1 MLACFIPPFITKSL
15 LVHRLCER
23 GPPSFGN
30 FGWANMRTSST
41 WLPWMEGCKHRGM
54 EHPCLQKPSI
64 LVGFPRRHWR
74 ESRHDSPLIEPPFRS
89 DAFRKETPT
98 RARWMHTQV
107 FTNVFILEPAVE
119 QQWWCH
125 QRPARH
131 HNRPRFDE
139 QRNPHTTL
147 IVITPPH
154 SRQNSSHSPWFL
166 PIPIRVLG
174 PQWQLLYNKQGSA
187 F

>member
-1 MLACFIPPFITKSL
+1 MLACFIPPFVTKPLSL
-15 LVHRLCER
+15 SIDYVKEGLLPLEALAGKIREHH
-23 GPPSFGN
+23 P
-30 FGWANMRTSST
+30 T

-64 LVGFPRRHWR
+64 LVGFPRRNWR

-89 DAFRKETPT
+89 DAFRKEAPT
-98 RARWMHTQV
+98 CARWMHTQV
-107 FTNVFILEPAVE
+107 FTNVLILEPAVE

-139 QRNPHTTL
+139 QRNPHTSLMT
-147 IVITPPH
+147 ITPPR
-154 SRQNSSHSPWFL
+154 SRQNPSHSPWFL

-174 PQWQLLYNKQGSA
+174 PEWQLLHDK
-187 F
+187 